1 MIPKTRNIRDKTKD
15 DHKKKYWTRMK
26 EPLPVNHGV
35 ADGVITKEHPWA
47 GPFDRDFGEFYKK
60 TNINPIEVPSEQAL
74 FINFF

>member
-1 MIPKTRNIRDKTKD
+1 ME
-15 DHKKKYWTRMK
+15 
-26 EPLPVNHGV
+26 EPLPVNYGV
-35 ADGVITKEHPWA
+35 TKGVMTKEHPWA